1 MQLHFHSCVKLVQ
14 AYRQSIIE
22 RPMAKSTFEDLKLDN
37 QLCFSLYSTSLAM
50 SKMYKPLLEK
60 LGLTYP
66 QYLMMLVLWEEDD
79 ITATELSQ
87 RLGQDKGALSPVIK
101 RLEAQGLIDRR
112 RNPKDERRVH
122 LQLTAAGRSLQRTA
136 QAIPGQVLGAIGM
149 DRESVRQLKA
159 QIEAVRCALNSLDNT
174 TD

>member
-1 MQLHFHSCVKLVQ
+1 
-14 AYRQSIIE
+14 
-22 RPMAKSTFEDLKLDN
+22 MAKSDFEDLKLDN

-66 QYLMMLVLWEEDD
+66 QYLMMLVLWEEDG
-79 ITATELSQ
+79 ITATELGQ

-112 RNPKDERRVH
+112 RDPKDERRVH
-122 LQLTAAGRSLQRTA
+122 LRLTAAGRSMQREA
-136 QAIPGQVLGAIGM
+136 QVIPEQVLRATGL
-149 DRESVRQLKA
+149 DRKSVHQLKA
-159 QIEAVRCALNSLDNT
+159 QIEAVRRALSSLDGA